1 MVNSEENY
9 DIKNLTTFKIGGKIK
24 KIYFPTNVEEFEKIL
39 KENKNIKVFGNL
51 SNTLFSTDGYDG
63 SIVLT
68 TKMNN
73 ILISN
78 QKVIADAGVKG
89 PKLAQTVAEK
99 GLSGLEFMIGFPGSI
114 GGEVYMNASANSQAI
129 SDTLVS
135 AICYDCKKGIVKYL
149 KSEMEFEYRKSRCQ
163 RENLIVLSAEFELE
177 SKNSEDIQNK
187 MAENLEFR
195 KKHQPSLA
203 LPNCGSIFRN
213 PEGNSAGR
221 LLDEIG
227 AKTFKSGGA
236 RVWENHANFIVNDD
250 NATSFDVLNLM
261 YMMYTKVKES
271 YNIELESE
279 IVFLGG
285 NNEKE
290 NELWQILNKK

>member
-1 MVNSEENY
+1 MVNSEENF

-24 KIYFPTNVEEFEKIL
+24 KVYFPTSIEEFEKIL

-51 SNTLFSTDGYDG
+51 SNTLISTDGYDG

-114 GGEVYMNASANSQAI
+114 GGEVYMNASANSQAV

-135 AICYDCKKGIVKYL
+135 AICYDCKKGIVKYS

-163 RENLIVLSAEFELE
+163 KENLVVLSAEFELE
-177 SKNSEDIQNK
+177 SKNSEDIKNK
-187 MAENLEFR
+187 MSENLEFR

-213 PEGNSAGR
+213 PEGNSAGK

-271 YNIELESE
+271 YNIELEPE

-290 NELWQILNKK
+290 NELWQRLNKK